1 MERDARMEDRPLT
14 FSVDINIY
22 IYTHTYKKALVMFV
36 IPRVCLKSKTVE
48 QLCFTKLCSNDFA
61 F

>member
-1 MERDARMEDRPLT
+1 MY
-14 FSVDINIY
+14 IY
-22 IYTHTYKKALVMFV
+22 IYIYIYIHKKAVVMFV

-61 F
+61 L